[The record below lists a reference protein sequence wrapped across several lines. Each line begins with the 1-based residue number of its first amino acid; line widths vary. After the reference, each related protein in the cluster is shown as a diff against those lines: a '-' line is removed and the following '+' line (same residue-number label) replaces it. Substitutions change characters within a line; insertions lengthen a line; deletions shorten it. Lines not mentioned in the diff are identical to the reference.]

1 MTGPTLEREIIIKMI
16 KAIAFDLDDTL
27 WSVEPVIK
35 NAEAKIT
42 SWVYRKFPD
51 LVLNRSEMATYRS
64 EILKREPELG
74 FRYTEMRRR
83 ILKEIFRSYTKDSQ
97 AAETLSH
104 QAMAVFIKTRSEVE
118 YYPGVESTLADL
130 STKFL
135 LGTLTNGNAN
145 VKKMK
150 ISKYFDFSFS
160 AEDVGAPKP
169 EPEMFLRALQ
179 HTGLAGREVVY
190 VGDDPINDVD
200 GAKNAGL
207 LTIWK
212 KKGET
217 TSGGVTNPDA
227 TISQINELPDV
238 IDELNLLQKSE

>member
-1 MTGPTLEREIIIKMI
+1 MI
-16 KAIAFDLDDTL
+16 KVIAFDLDDTL

-35 NAEAKIT
+35 KAEGEIT
-42 SWVYRKFPD
+42 SWVSRKFPD
-51 LVLNRSEMATYRS
+51 LVLNPREIATHRS
-64 EILKREPELG
+64 EILRKEPELG
-74 FRYTEMRRR
+74 FRYTELRRR
-83 ILKEIFRSYTKDSQ
+83 ILEEIFSGYTKSSQ
-97 AAETLSH
+97 DAESLSH
-104 QAMAVFIKTRSEVE
+104 QAMAVFIKARNEVE
-118 YYPGVESTLADL
+118 YYPGVEATLADL
-130 STKFL
+130 SKKFL
-135 LGTLTNGNAN
+135 LGTLSNGNAN

-169 EPEMFLRALQ
+169 EPELFFRALQ
-179 HTGLAGREVVY
+179 HTGLAGREIVY

-207 LTIWK
+207 LAIWK

-217 TSGGVTNPDA
+217 ASWGVTNPDA
-227 TISQINELPDV
+227 TISQINELPNV